1 MIESL
6 KFGQLFIDYK
16 VTMGEDSTKG
26 ALSSIHITKH
36 SYPQVGPLGRGV
48 VSEVIVR
55 WLKGGEREEVVEG
68 AFVVLIDFNKRK
80 TFYSRSSSSR
90 C

>member
-1 MIESL
+1 M
-6 KFGQLFIDYK
+6 
-16 VTMGEDSTKG
+16 
-26 ALSSIHITKH
+26 
-36 SYPQVGPLGRGV
+36 